1 MTITYAAA
9 RNAPMLALEDER
21 VLLKDWQVSKDKF
34 ALESLVLS
42 HARIVFYWARKLS
55 DDQAEREDLIS
66 EGILGLIHAA
76 DLFDLD
82 RDVRFSTYAKWWVKN
97 ATMTA
102 RNHLRAI
109 VETPAG
115 VQKTVQHS
123 IDDDDSFALLASED
137 PNPEE
142 AVIAQSSQTLIRAR
156 LLEAM
161 ERLQPMDREVL
172 RARTLQQP
180 PESIQ
185 DLATR
190 MEVTPAKLRQIE
202 RRAMSRLKYE
212 LAARGVMTSKMH

>member
-1 MTITYAAA
+1 
-9 RNAPMLALEDER
+9 MLALEDER

-102 RNHLRAI
+102 RNHRVPSIAPRFCKPP
-109 VETPAG
+109 TWPKWSSPSPSSPPAH
-115 VQKTVQHS
+115 TCR
-123 IDDDDSFALLASED
+123 
-137 PNPEE
+137 
-142 AVIAQSSQTLIRAR
+142 SS
-156 LLEAM
+156 
-161 ERLQPMDREVL
+161 P
-172 RARTLQQP
+172 
-180 PESIQ
+180 S
-185 DLATR
+185 
-190 MEVTPAKLRQIE
+190 
-202 RRAMSRLKYE
+202 SRLHSCLCNE
-212 LAARGVMTSKMH
+212 SFSGHHRFNQ